1 MVIELGDQHMRQQA
15 RSGHAARNRAA
26 WRRGLHHPLAAAAG
40 LLHPCDLD
48 DLHLRGDHVEKLA
61 HVLADHAKVTAAIRT
76 AGAGVEFPSLPR
88 GLVGDPGPAAGL
100 HLSGSGIGGGRFGIR
115 FASRF
120 IALFGDGYQQVFQR
134 QLELGDLPFDLL
146 RGLAESLFLQPGDP
160 QAQRL
165 DQLFVGLKRGRHAR
179 ILRLKRDDH
188 RLQNGGV
195 IGENVGVFGHA
206 DKYHAVSSKA
216 NKTKGIRGVNH
227 PTRAGGAPQSG
238 RRQSIPSQSMAS
250 CAEVSRAM
258 PPSVL
263 GQGKRP
269 RSSTL

>member
-1 MVIELGDQHMRQQA
+1 MRQQT
-15 RSGHAARNRAA
+15 RPGHAAGDRAA
-26 WRRGLHHPLAAAAG
+26 RGGGLHHSLAAAAG
-40 LLHPCDLD
+40 LLHPRDLD

-61 HVLADHAKVTAAIRT
+61 HILADHAEVAAAIRA
-76 AGAGVEFPSLPR
+76 AGAGVEFASLPR
-88 GLVGDPGPAAGL
+88 GLVGDPGPAAEL
-100 HLSGSGIGGGRFGIR
+100 HLGGSGIGGGSFGII

-120 IALFGDGYQQVFQR
+120 ITLLGNRYQQVFQR

-146 RGLAESLFLQPGDP
+146 RGLAEGLLLQPGDP

-165 DQLFVGLKRGRHAR
+165 DQLFVGLERGRHAR
-179 ILRLKRDDH
+179 ILRLKRGDH

-195 IGENVGVFGHA
+195 IGENVGVYGHA
-206 DKYHAVSSKA
+206 DRYHAVSSKS
-216 NKTKGIRGVNH
+216 NKTRGIRVINH

-250 CAEVSRAM
+250 CADVSRAI
-258 PPSVL
+258 PASVL

>member
-1 MVIELGDQHMRQQA
+1 MAPRA
-15 RSGHAARNRAA
+15 APSSRSG
-26 WRRGLHHPLAAAAG
+26 
-40 LLHPCDLD
+40 
-48 DLHLRGDHVEKLA
+48 
-61 HVLADHAKVTAAIRT
+61 
-76 AGAGVEFPSLPR
+76 
-88 GLVGDPGPAAGL
+88 
-100 HLSGSGIGGGRFGIR
+100 GRSGIR

-120 IALFGDGYQQVFQR
+120 IALFGDSYQQVFQR

-146 RGLAESLFLQPGDP
+146 RGLAEGLFLQLGDP

-165 DQLFVGLKRGRHAR
+165 DQLFVGLKRSPHAR

-195 IGENVGVFGHA
+195 IGENVDVFGHA
-206 DKYHAVSSKA
+206 DRYHAMSSRT
-216 NKTKGIRGVNH
+216 NKTRGIRVINH

-250 CAEVSRAM
+250 CAEVSRAI
-258 PPSVL
+258 PASVL